1 MLERRHKEED
11 WRELGE
17 HLYRAHE
24 GMMDAYI
31 KASEMWGNQEDV
43 PRRILQMHTALGT
56 LRVELDSEYHREKR
70 ERVFGFPDLIFGA
83 DRRLRDRE
91 ISVE

>member
-31 KASEMWGNQEDV
+31 KASEMWGNQKDV

-56 LRVELDSEYHREKR
+56 LRVELDSEYHHEKG
-70 ERVFGFPDLIFGA
+70 ERVFGFPDPIFGA
-83 DRRLRDRE
+83 DRRLRERE